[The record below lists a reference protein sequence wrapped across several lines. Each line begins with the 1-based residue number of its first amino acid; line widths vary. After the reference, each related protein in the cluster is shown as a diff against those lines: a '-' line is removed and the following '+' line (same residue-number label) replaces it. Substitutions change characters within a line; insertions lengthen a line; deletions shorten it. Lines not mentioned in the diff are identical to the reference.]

1 MIETERGSL
10 LLSLLLVLVLTILGA
25 GILLQSSLEN
35 KAARHAAVSTQALWA
50 AEAGLH
56 QILWE
61 LRHNDCRGLFIK
73 EGVLSGDCPS
83 CETGTCFAEGQI
95 TEQCRYFVRA
105 DGPKKQISSTGSC
118 AFGRGT
124 DGIKRKITADL
135 DLDQPKG
142 YSSWEDL

>member
-1 MIETERGSL
+1 MIGTERGSL
-10 LLSLLLVLVLTILGA
+10 LLSMLLVLVLTILGA

-61 LRHNDCRGLFIK
+61 LRHNDCRGLYIK
-73 EGVLSGDCPS
+73 EGVLSGSCS
-83 CETGTCFAEGQI
+83 RCETGACFTQDQI
-95 TEQCRYFVRA
+95 TRQCWYFARV
-105 DGPKKQISSTGSC
+105 DISNKKISSDGAC
-118 AFGRGT
+118 AFGREP
-124 DGIKRKITADL
+124 DGVRRKIMADL
-135 DLDQPKG
+135 EIDQPKG